1 MAIHAAVSEHPES
14 ADLVG
19 SVRDGDP
26 AALGMLYDAFGAGLF
41 RLAYRL
47 TGSREDAEDVVH
59 DVFVGLPEA
68 LTRYEERGRLGAWLG
83 RVTARV
89 ALMRQRGI
97 RRRREVGLDGAEEVA
112 GAQGT
117 AENLALWAALD
128 ALPPAQ
134 RAVVVLKEMEG
145 YTHAE
150 IAETLGISR
159 VTSRGRRA
167 LVWVSQSPQRV
178 VKLEQPQGEDAVWEQ
193 VLISTTPPA
202 P

>member
-1 MAIHAAVSEHPES
+1 MAP
-14 ADLVG
+14 
-19 SVRDGDP
+19 
-26 AALGMLYDAFGAGLF
+26 
-41 RLAYRL
+41 
-47 TGSREDAEDVVH
+47 
-59 DVFVGLPEA
+59 
-68 LTRYEERGRLGAWLG
+68 
-83 RVTARV
+83 
-89 ALMRQRGI
+89 
-97 RRRREVGLDGAEEVA
+97 EEVA